1 VCCCRKLVWR
11 GWRRISVLT
20 FVLWVVAA
28 GTHFVHISVNYLAGN
43 LCASVGNCWSI
54 CGKVICIPRGIEDS
68 AEPGLS
74 SRSLHWWFCES
85 SIERNYLHPLCAEL
99 RIASCTESDNDG
111 DVVLDCLQREPV
123 NNLVGSIYRMR
134 APQRRSLLSTRTRY
148 RLRRPPEITQ

>member
-28 GTHFVHISVNYLAGN
+28 GTHFVHISVNYLAGK

-111 DVVLDCLQREPV
+111 DVVL
-123 NNLVGSIYRMR
+123 
-134 APQRRSLLSTRTRY
+134 LLSFYWCATDLLEQLSSDGCCIVIVTVC
-148 RLRRPPEITQ
+148 EN